1 MFRVKANRLAYARD
15 TNFWRGPVMQ
25 ETTQNRYPE
34 IPQMLSSLSRTSVSV
49 WLHGRSPNYRDELE
63 LAEAADHHDT
73 TQPTLQ

>member
-1 MFRVKANRLAYARD
+1 
-15 TNFWRGPVMQ
+15 MQ